1 MTRLII
7 TISALALNLVALFFL
22 FVAHDL
28 QMSYGALAASTV
40 VYSFGRT
47 RDSREIVRLKQKI
60 VDLEYAKGSVA
71 VSLES
76 WKSYALYLEKR
87 LDGKSYIPK
96 EG

>member
-47 RDSREIVRLKQKI
+47 RDSREIMRLKQKI
-60 VDLEYAKGSVA
+60 ADLEDERDSLATA
-71 VSLES
+71 VQN
-76 WKSYALYLEKR
+76 WKSYAQFLEPQV
-87 LDGKSYIPK
+87 DGKSDIPK